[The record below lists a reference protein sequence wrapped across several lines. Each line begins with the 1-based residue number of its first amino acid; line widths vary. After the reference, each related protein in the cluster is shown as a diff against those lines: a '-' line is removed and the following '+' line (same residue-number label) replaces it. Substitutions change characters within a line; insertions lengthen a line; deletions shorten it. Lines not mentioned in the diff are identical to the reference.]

1 MITTIIL
8 YSLITLSVLS
18 TAFQFKKNREYK
30 HDERGQFIL
39 AKAGSFS
46 IIGVAL
52 AYILVAVVQSLVQQF
67 SSPTE
72 WFYIAI
78 TFMYVSSVCANT
90 IGIIYCER
98 KY

>member
-1 MITTIIL
+1 MMTTIIL
-8 YSLITLSVLS
+8 YSLIILSILS
-18 TAFQFKKNREYK
+18 TVFQFKKSREYK
-30 HDERGQFIL
+30 QDERGQFIL
-39 AKAGSFS
+39 AKAGGFS
-46 IIGVAL
+46 IVGVAL
-52 AYILVAVVQSLVQQF
+52 AYILVAVIQAFVHEL

>member
-1 MITTIIL
+1 MMTTIIL
-8 YSLITLSVLS
+8 YSLIILSILS
-18 TAFQFKKNREYK
+18 TVFQFKKSREYK
-30 HDERGQFIL
+30 QDERGQFIL

-46 IIGVAL
+46 IVGVAL
-52 AYILVAVVQSLVQQF
+52 AYILVAVILAFVHEL

>member
-1 MITTIIL
+1 MMTTIIL
-8 YSLITLSVLS
+8 YSLIILSILS
-18 TAFQFKKNREYK
+18 TAFQFKKSREYK

-52 AYILVAVVQSLVQQF
+52 AYILVAVVQSLVHQF

>member
-1 MITTIIL
+1 MMTTIIL
-8 YSLITLSVLS
+8 YSLIFLSVIS
-18 TAFQFKKNREYK
+18 TAFQFKKSREYK

-46 IIGVAL
+46 IIGIAI
-52 AYILVAVVQSLVQQF
+52 AYILVAVIQASVHQF
-67 SSPTE
+67 SSPRE

-78 TFMYVSSVCANT
+78 TSMYVSSVCANT

>member
-1 MITTIIL
+1 MMTTIIL
-8 YSLITLSVLS
+8 YSLIILSILS
-18 TAFQFKKNREYK
+18 TVFQFKKSREYK
-30 HDERGQFIL
+30 QDERGQFIL

-46 IIGVAL
+46 IVGVAL
-52 AYILVAVVQSLVQQF
+52 AYILVAVIQAFVHEL

-90 IGIIYCER
+90 IGIIY
-98 KY
+98 

>member
-1 MITTIIL
+1 MMTTIIL
-8 YSLITLSVLS
+8 YSLIILSILS
-18 TAFQFKKNREYK
+18 TVFQFKKSREYK
-30 HDERGQFIL
+30 QDERGQFIL

-46 IIGVAL
+46 IVGVAL
-52 AYILVAVVQSLVQQF
+52 AYILVAVIQAFVHEL

-98 KY
+98 KC

>member
-1 MITTIIL
+1 MMTTIIL
-8 YSLITLSVLS
+8 YSLIILSVIS
-18 TAFQFKKNREYK
+18 TAFQFKKSREYK

-46 IIGVAL
+46 IIGIAI
-52 AYILVAVVQSLVQQF
+52 AYILVAVIQASVPQF
-67 SSPTE
+67 SSPRE

>member
-1 MITTIIL
+1 MMTTIIL
-8 YSLITLSVLS
+8 YSLIILSILS
-18 TAFQFKKNREYK
+18 TVFQFKKSREYK
-30 HDERGQFIL
+30 QDERGQFIL

-46 IIGVAL
+46 IVGVAL
-52 AYILVAVVQSLVQQF
+52 AYILVAVIQAFVHEL

-78 TFMYVSSVCANT
+78 TFMYVSSVCENT

>member
-1 MITTIIL
+1 MMTTIIL
-8 YSLITLSVLS
+8 YSLIILSILS
-18 TAFQFKKNREYK
+18 TVFQFKKSREYK
-30 HDERGQFIL
+30 QDERGQFIL

-46 IIGVAL
+46 FVGVAL
-52 AYILVAVVQSLVQQF
+52 AYILVAVIQAFVHEL

>member
-1 MITTIIL
+1 MMTTIIL
-8 YSLITLSVLS
+8 YSLIILSVIS
-18 TAFQFKKNREYK
+18 TAFQFKKSREYK
-30 HDERGQFIL
+30 QDERGQFIL

-46 IIGVAL
+46 IVGVAL
-52 AYILVAVVQSLVQQF
+52 AYILVAVIQAFVHEL

>member
-1 MITTIIL
+1 MMTTIIL
-8 YSLITLSVLS
+8 YSLIILSILS
-18 TAFQFKKNREYK
+18 TVFQFKKSREYK
-30 HDERGQFIL
+30 QDERGQFIL

-46 IIGVAL
+46 IVGVAL
-52 AYILVAVVQSLVQQF
+52 AYILAAVIQAFVHEL